1 MYPTSYIIQ
10 YAKKKLSLE
19 HTKNGTAPPEIEW
32 IGHLGIKH
40 GMTMIIRSSSS
51 LMGVGVLKNIFK
63 INIRTTLK

>member
-1 MYPTSYIIQ
+1 MYPASYIIQ
-10 YAKKKLSLE
+10 YAKKNLSLE
-19 HTKNGTAPPEIEW
+19 HTKNGTAPPEIKW

-40 GMTMIIRSSSS
+40 GMTMIRSSSS